1 MGIAAVYFLVAA
13 GSSLLILNTLRP
25 QRALA
30 ALKSEPPKPADP
42 WPVLQPLLDGW
53 RSTERMLGKVGGL
66 LYSALAGLIVM
77 NASNPAWVRSLVSLT
92 VLYVGS
98 VALEP
103 PVTPSARRRAAV
115 SSARTSSRRYEHRLP
130 SGCSLPIW
138 RCAGCAVG
146 AVYRSL

>member
-98 VALEP
+98 VAFWRFSVAGALFGLRY
-103 PVTPSARRRAAV
+103 AGA
-115 SSARTSSRRYEHRLP
+115 SRM
-130 SGCSLPIW
+130 SG
-138 RCAGCAVG
+138 V
-146 AVYRSL
+146 